1 MALPQVFVKVLLV
14 YIVLDTLWV
23 WRVPDALPSC
33 PHVILTHHVA
43 TTALVMAPLFR
54 PELAIF
60 ACLDGLVEVNTF
72 FLILRRQ
79 WKAQARDSRPDN
91 LAVFRRTRLV

>member
-1 MALPQVFVKVLLV
+1 LQVFVKILLV
-14 YIVLDTLWV
+14 YIVVDTLWI

-72 FLILRRQ
+72 FLIARRQ
-79 WKAQARDSRPDN
+79 WKAQVTGPVHWSAAQNTAPY
-91 LAVFRRTRLV
+91 